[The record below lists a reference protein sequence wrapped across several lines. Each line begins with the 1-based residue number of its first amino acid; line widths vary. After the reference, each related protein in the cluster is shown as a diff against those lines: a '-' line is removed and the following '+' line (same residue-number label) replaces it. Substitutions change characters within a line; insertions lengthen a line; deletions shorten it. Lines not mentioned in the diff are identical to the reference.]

1 MVRRIFCCINTLE
14 FFIILGI
21 GVCGSSPSVVLKE
34 VAKQISD
41 KDKSVRNAA
50 LNCMVEAYNILG
62 DKVYKMIGNV
72 CLCVFC
78 YFL

>member
-1 MVRRIFCCINTLE
+1 MFS
-14 FFIILGI
+14 LGI
-21 GVCGSSPSVVLKE
+21 SVLGATPTSVLKE

-50 LNCMVEAYNILG
+50 LNCMVEAYNFLG

-72 CLCVFC
+72 SKTR
-78 YFL
+78 